1 MTKKPSTAVRGQ
13 RGDRATTAE
22 PVVAHAYRP
31 PSGRRG
37 LAGRLPPA
45 RAHAR
50 ADGPLELARL
60 TDAQPMQVRAVGRAS
75 SRAGATAA
83 PHSSHRP

>member
-1 MTKKPSTAVRGQ
+1 MKKKPSTAVRGKTGRSRHHGGAG
-13 RGDRATTAE
+13 RGSR
-22 PVVAHAYRP
+22 HRP
-31 PSGRRG
+31 PAGRRRP
-37 LAGRLPPA
+37 AGRLPSA

-50 ADGPLELARL
+50 ADGLLELARL